1 MKKYHKSI
9 LLKAYLNDK
18 KERKWDN
25 RFTNLKISEYDS
37 FQDINYLSLGLFK
50 AKIKY
55 EKNEEKK
62 LRRAYSIKEPIVNNK
77 IKLTS
82 PNSDIFINKN
92 LKDNLSS
99 KNIQNNTFNNTV
111 HNRHKKED
119 VKGFPNSCRKEKH
132 SGMNKIQ
139 IFSREK
145 SNEKII
151 NKKMYFSPLNI
162 NKNNIF
168 KESSNS
174 NNKNVK
180 KISTN
185 DLLTKIQ
192 EDKDLNE
199 IYENVKVLWNTYGV
213 TYLFQNNFL
222 LFLNDYFFSKNL
234 IYLFLNIEKKK
245 MLKFK
250 NEYSLIINRII
261 KRNNELN
268 NIKKLI
274 KEYSNKN
281 DSKNDIESD
290 IKKSLK
296 FIRIYTVNLV
306 SQIKQFYLIN
316 SYLIMSGKINLS
328 KIKIANYNFDN
339 KYLSKIKEDLNFL
352 KYSSINNLYNF
363 NNCVNDPFLLSISG
377 ILQDNTKESDLK
389 YETLPISD
397 DLYTQIIK
405 LLYFMNQINI
415 NEKIEKQNKNL
426 NNEIYV
432 EKQNTLNLINNNSD
446 NWFLLNNEIDI
457 GNNYKGNINL
467 IINRLKNKQK
477 YNYDDIFYNTI
488 SNHYNNNFNKKQKN
502 FEKFKTLNIKVN
514 NINNNKEETSLTTAQ
529 LQKRF
534 KQYEEMKQL
543 IDNEIQK

>member
-37 FQDINYLSLGLFK
+37 YKDINYLSLGLFK

-62 LRRAYSIKEPIVNNK
+62 LKRAYSIKDPIINYK
-77 IKLTS
+77 IKFTS
-82 PNSDIFINKN
+82 PDSDIFINKN
-92 LKDNLSS
+92 LKNNLSS
-99 KNIQNNTFNNTV
+99 KHFQNNTFNNIV
-111 HNRHKKED
+111 HNRHKKQD
-119 VKGFPNSCRKEKH
+119 VNRLPNSCRKEKH
-132 SGMNKIQ
+132 GGMNKIQ
-139 IFSREK
+139 IVSREK
-145 SNEKII
+145 SDAKII
-151 NKKMYFSPLNI
+151 NKNNFFSPLNI
-162 NKNNIF
+162 IKNYSF

-180 KISTN
+180 KIFTN

-222 LFLNDYFFSKNL
+222 LSLNDYFFSKNL
-234 IYLFLNIEKKK
+234 IYEFLNIEKKQ

-250 NEYSLIINRII
+250 NEYTLIINKII

-274 KEYSNKN
+274 KEYNNKN
-281 DSKNDIESD
+281 STKNDIESD
-290 IKKSLK
+290 IKESLK
-296 FIRIYTVNLV
+296 LIRIYTVNLV
-306 SQIKQFYLIN
+306 SQIKKFYLIN
-316 SYLIMSGKINLS
+316 SYLIMSGKINLN
-328 KIKIANYNFDN
+328 KIKIDYNFDN
-339 KYLSKIKEDLNFL
+339 KYLFKIKEDLNFL
-352 KYSSINNLYNF
+352 KYSSINKLYNF
-363 NNCVNDPFLLSISG
+363 NNCINDPFLLSISN
-377 ILQDNTKESDLK
+377 IPEYNQKSDLK
-389 YETLPISD
+389 YENLPISD
-397 DLYTQIIK
+397 DLYMEIIK
-405 LLYFMNQINI
+405 LLYFMNQIYI
-415 NEKIEKQNKNL
+415 NEKIEKHNKNL
-426 NNEIYV
+426 NNKIYV
-432 EKQNTLNLINNNSD
+432 QKQKTLNHINNNSD

-467 IINRLKNKQK
+467 FINNLKNKHK
-477 YNYDDIFYNTI
+477 NNYEDIFYNTI
-488 SNHYNNNFNKKQKN
+488 SNYNDNFNKKQKN
-502 FEKFKTLNIKVN
+502 TEKFKTLNIKVN

-529 LQKRF
+529 LQKKF
-534 KQYEEMKQL
+534 KQYEEMKQV
-543 IDNEIQK
+543 IENEIQK